1 MTKSTPIQLSERAKE
16 KIKRANLLWVSKE
29 KKQQPMGHPW
39 KKRFLMKE
47 EVKENKV
54 ED

>member
-39 KKRFLMKE
+39 KKSFFRKKKGQ
-47 EVKENKV
+47 VKT
-54 ED
+54 